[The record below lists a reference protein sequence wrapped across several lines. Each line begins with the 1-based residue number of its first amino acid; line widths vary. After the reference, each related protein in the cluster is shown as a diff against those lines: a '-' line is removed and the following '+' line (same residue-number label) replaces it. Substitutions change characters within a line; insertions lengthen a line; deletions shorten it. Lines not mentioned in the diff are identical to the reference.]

1 MFFSFALQQ
10 PYPFGTGMPANQR
23 WVAVLALLLGVSMA
37 SLDTAIANT
46 ALPAMARDLGASEA
60 RSIWVISAY
69 QLAMVAALLPA
80 ATLGEII
87 GHRRVMLFGL
97 VLFTLASLACG
108 LAPTL
113 GWLVAGRVLQGLGA
127 AATMAVNGAM
137 LRFIYP
143 EKLLGR
149 GVGLNSLTV
158 ALAFAA
164 GPTVASLVLTVAT
177 WHWLFLIN
185 VPVGIL
191 AIHFCLRAMP
201 PTLRSKRRF
210 DTLAALLCAGFL
222 ALLVFSLN
230 EGAQLASWQ
239 VIAGTSVLC
248 LVCLVALLRRQAGH
262 PAPFLA
268 IDLLRRPVFAL
279 SAATGVGSFATQSL
293 AFVSLPFMLQ
303 NVLGYT
309 QVETG
314 FLITPWPVMVA
325 VMAPL
330 AGRMSDRFSVG
341 GLAGVGLAML
351 AAGMALLATMPA
363 EPSVFGLCWR
373 LALCGAGFGF
383 FQSPNVRALIT
394 AAPPERAGGASGMVG
409 TVRLLGQS
417 SGAALVAAC
426 FHASSEQGAILSLW
440 MGAACAAVAAVASVM
455 RLKYQPRTAS
465 TTPPPKA

>member
-23 WVAVLALLLGVSMA
+23 WAAVLGLLLGVSMA

-46 ALPAMARDLGASEA
+46 ALPAMARDLGSSEA

-69 QLAMVAALLPA
+69 QLSMVAALLPS

-87 GHRRVMLFGL
+87 GHRRVMMFGV

-108 LAPTL
+108 LAPSM
-113 GWLVAGRVLQGLGA
+113 GWLVAGRVVQGLGA
-127 AATMAVNGAM
+127 ASMMAVNGAM

-149 GVGLNSLTV
+149 GVGLNSLVV

-164 GPTVASLVLTVAT
+164 GPTAASLVLTVAT

-185 VPVGIL
+185 VPVGL
-191 AIHFCLRAMP
+191 AAIFFCLRAMP
-201 PTLRSKRRF
+201 PTLRSKRPF
-210 DTLAALLCAGFL
+210 DTVAALLCAGFL
-222 ALLVFSLN
+222 ALLVFSIN
-230 EGAQLASWQ
+230 EGAQLASWH
-239 VIAGTSVLC
+239 VIVATAVLC
-248 LVCLVALLRRQAGH
+248 LACLLALLRRQAGH

-268 IDLLRRPVFAL
+268 VDLLRRPVFAL

-293 AFVSLPFMLQ
+293 AFVALPFMLQ

-309 QVETG
+309 QVQTG
-314 FLITPWPVMVA
+314 FLITPWPVLVA
-325 VMAPL
+325 IMAPI
-330 AGRMSDRFSVG
+330 AGGLSDRFQVG
-341 GLAGVGLAML
+341 VLAGFGLAML
-351 AAGMALLATMPA
+351 AIGMVLLATMPA
-363 EPSVFGLCWR
+363 DPSVFGLCWR
-373 LALCGAGFGF
+373 LAICGAGFGF

-417 SGAALVAAC
+417 TGAALVAAC
-426 FHASSEQGAILSLW
+426 FHVSSERGAILALW
-440 MGAACAAVAAVASVM
+440 LGAAFAGAASIASVM
-455 RLKYQPRTAS
+455 RMKYQPPA
-465 TTPPPKA
+465 TPARKP

>member
-1 MFFSFALQQ
+1 MFFSFALQK
-10 PYPFGTGMPANQR
+10 PYPFGAGMPANER
-23 WVAVLALLLGVSMA
+23 WAAVLGLLLGVCMA

-46 ALPAMARDLGASEA
+46 ALPAIARDLGTSEA

-69 QLAMVAALLPA
+69 QLAMVAGLLPA
-80 ATLGEII
+80 ATLGEIV
-87 GHRRVMLFGL
+87 GHRRVMVFGL

-113 GWLVAGRVLQGLGA
+113 EWLVAGRVVQGAGA

-149 GVGLNSLTV
+149 GVGLNSLMV

-164 GPTVASLVLTVAT
+164 GPTAASLVLTVAT

-185 VPVGIL
+185 VPVGVL
-191 AIHFCLRAMP
+191 ALYFSLRALP
-201 PTLRSKRRF
+201 PTMRSKRRF
-210 DTLAALLCAGFL
+210 DTLGAVLCAGFL
-222 ALLVFSLN
+222 ALLVFTLN
-230 EGAQLASWQ
+230 EGAQLASAPA
-239 VIAGTSVLC
+239 IAAAAVLC
-248 LVCLVALLRRQAGH
+248 VMCLVLLLRRQAGH
-262 PAPFLA
+262 PAPFLPV
-268 IDLLRRPVFAL
+268 DLLRLPVFAL
-279 SAATGVGSFATQSL
+279 SAATSVCSFATQSL
-293 AFVSLPFMLQ
+293 AFVALPFMLQ

-314 FLITPWPVMVA
+314 FLITPWPVLVA
-325 VMAPL
+325 IMAPI
-330 AGRMSDRFSVG
+330 AGRLSDRFHVG
-341 GLAGVGLAML
+341 ALAGIGLAML
-351 AAGMALLATMPA
+351 AVGMVLLATMPA

-373 LALCGAGFGF
+373 LAICGAGFGF
-383 FQSPNVRALIT
+383 FQSPNVRAIIT

-426 FHASSEQGAILSLW
+426 FHASSERGAILALW
-440 MGAACAAVAAVASVM
+440 LGALFAGVASGVSFM
-455 RLKYQPRTAS
+455 RLKYRQRAAPRA
-465 TTPPPKA
+465 